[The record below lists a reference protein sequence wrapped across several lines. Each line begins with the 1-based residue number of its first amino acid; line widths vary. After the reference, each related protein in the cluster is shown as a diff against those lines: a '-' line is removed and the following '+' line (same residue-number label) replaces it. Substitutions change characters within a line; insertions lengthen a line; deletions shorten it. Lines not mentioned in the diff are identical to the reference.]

1 MVCTKKIGT
10 KNMKKVFVKTNN
22 VKRFI
27 TMMNNLQNRPEGVP
41 AMGLVY
47 GEPGLGKTQTINW
60 WAFKNDAILVRCT
73 QLMTAKWLLNE
84 ILDYMTEIKPYY
96 TSDCFNAVVRNLILN
111 PKVLIVD
118 EIDYL
123 TIDSK
128 AIETLRDIHDK
139 TNVPV
144 ILVGMT
150 SANSRLKKF
159 SHLYDRISE
168 IVKFEKFSKAD
179 IKTIVSELSEIEVT
193 DCAIK
198 YIYLNLNRFRQ
209 IVKTI
214 NKAEILA
221 KANGLNSI
229 DEILIKEA
237 LNETED
243 SQINQNS

>member
-1 MVCTKKIGT
+1 
-10 KNMKKVFVKTNN
+10 MKKVFVKTNN
-22 VKRFI
+22 VKQFI
-27 TMMNNLQNRPEGVP
+27 TMMNNLQNRPDGVP

-47 GEPGLGKTQTINW
+47 GKPGLGKNQTINW
-60 WAFKNDAILVRCT
+60 WTFKNDAILVRCT

-96 TSDCFNAVVRNLILN
+96 TNGCFNAVVRNLILN

-168 IVKFEKFSKAD
+168 IVKFEKFSKVD
-179 IKTIVSELSEIEVT
+179 IKTI
-193 DCAIK
+193 A
-198 YIYLNLNRFRQ
+198 
-209 IVKTI
+209 
-214 NKAEILA
+214 
-221 KANGLNSI
+221 
-229 DEILIKEA
+229 
-237 LNETED
+237 
-243 SQINQNS
+243 